1 MDFHHSVKQV
11 TFESFFANLVIATS
25 SSNVTSPSCQSKPG
39 SRFSST
45 FVLSVKRHMVGFQS
59 SGRNILSD
67 LTKILFFMKDG
78 FPSNLL
84 NSEGPQ
90 FLETEVEGEPVGDIA
105 LVVPVYQ
112 RVVVV
117 HVVGGQ
123 S

>member
-1 MDFHHSVKQV
+1 
-11 TFESFFANLVIATS
+11 
-25 SSNVTSPSCQSKPG
+25 
-39 SRFSST
+39 
-45 FVLSVKRHMVGFQS
+45 
-59 SGRNILSD
+59 
-67 LTKILFFMKDG
+67 MKDG

-123 S
+123 SRGKLRLGAYVGAQTVENIQI

>member
-1 MDFHHSVKQV
+1 
-11 TFESFFANLVIATS
+11 
-25 SSNVTSPSCQSKPG
+25 
-39 SRFSST
+39 
-45 FVLSVKRHMVGFQS
+45 
-59 SGRNILSD
+59 
-67 LTKILFFMKDG
+67 MKDG
-78 FPSNLL
+78 FPNNLL

>member
-1 MDFHHSVKQV
+1 
-11 TFESFFANLVIATS
+11 
-25 SSNVTSPSCQSKPG
+25 
-39 SRFSST
+39 
-45 FVLSVKRHMVGFQS
+45 MVGFQS

-67 LTKILFFMKDG
+67 FTKNLFFMKDG